1 MGIFFVYIL
10 KSSVCLTIFYL
21 FYKLLLSRDTFH
33 RFNRIALLSLIML
46 SVIIVRGIYGL
57 PFLSNIETEK
67 LPELSGAGRTGL
79 HRIELRIECKQ
90 GSLSVGQLRTH
101 PLFF

>member
-46 SVIIVRGIYGL
+46 SVIIPFCEITLEKATAIQRPSDSYGPTSRPVQL
-57 PFLSNIETEK
+57 DANDRNK
-67 LPELSGAGRTGL
+67 PEG
-79 HRIELRIECKQ
+79 
-90 GSLSVGQLRTH
+90 
-101 PLFF
+101 F

>member
-33 RFNRIALLSLIML
+33 RFNRIALSIRIFILCLV
-46 SVIIVRGIYGL
+46 SVDETRYTEAGGRNPSDSYGPTSRPVQL
-57 PFLSNIETEK
+57 DANDRNK
-67 LPELSGAGRTGL
+67 PEG
-79 HRIELRIECKQ
+79 
-90 GSLSVGQLRTH
+90 
-101 PLFF
+101 F